1 MTQANPPFPNFNGI
15 TYNPSF
21 FNTSTSSSSG
31 GGLTAAQANKL
42 YLQKLVPDTANV
54 LETFTAGILT
64 SQLNTNNIDSSTQG
78 SNLFI
83 GTLNAGIMS
92 VGSGVSETDFN
103 GFCI

>member
-15 TYNPSF
+15 TYNPAF
-21 FNTSTSSSSG
+21 FNTSSSSSG

-83 GTLNAGIMS
+83 GALNA
-92 VGSGVSETDFN
+92 
-103 GFCI
+103 